1 MPNKKKPYPLY
12 PLVVATFAALAVILW
27 GALFLI
33 APVWQ
38 FSAPPAAY
46 IAPSA
51 DGEVVVD
58 SSQAETLIDINTATE
73 QELDRLPGIGPAK
86 AAAIVAYR
94 ESHGPFTCLEEVTQ
108 VSGISASMVEQWAGL
123 ATVHTPGTTPTDFQ
137 EMGGAGFWKSRRAF
151 LSTAN

>member
-38 FSAPPAAY
+38 FSAPPATY
-46 IAPSA
+46 VVPFA
-51 DGEVVVD
+51 DGEDAGNVP
-58 SSQAETLIDINTATE
+58 QTEAPIDINTATA
-73 QELDRLPGIGPAK
+73 QELDMLPGIGPAK

-94 ESHGPFTCLEEVTQ
+94 ESHGPFASLEDLTQ
-108 VSGISASMVEQWAGL
+108 VSGISASMVKQWGDL

-137 EMGGAGFWKSRRAF
+137 ETGGTGFWKSRRAF

>member
-1 MPNKKKPYPLY
+1 MPNKKKPCPLY

-51 DGEVVVD
+51 DGEEAAD
-58 SSQAETLIDINTATE
+58 TPQAETLIDINNATE
-73 QELDRLPGIGPAK
+73 QELDELPGVGPAK

-94 ESHGPFTCLEEVTQ
+94 ESHGPFASLEDLTL

-123 ATVHTPGTTPTDFQ
+123 ATVHTPGTPPTDF
-137 EMGGAGFWKSRRAF
+137 
-151 LSTAN
+151 